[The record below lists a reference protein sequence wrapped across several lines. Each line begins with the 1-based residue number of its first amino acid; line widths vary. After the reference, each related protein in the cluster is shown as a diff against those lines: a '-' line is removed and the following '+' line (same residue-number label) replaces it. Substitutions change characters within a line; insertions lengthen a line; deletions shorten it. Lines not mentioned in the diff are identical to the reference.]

1 MDSTTS
7 VDQGLNL
14 PFLER
19 SGLLY
24 LTSNISTELAVNAFS
39 KTPSLSVQNKK
50 SAFILMKSVENF
62 CNVHGT
68 DNIGFLTL
76 TFADHVVLHKEG
88 SRRLN
93 SFLSHVVKPRYGSYI
108 GVAERQK
115 SHRLHYHLLVNVGFD
130 IRTGFDHYAVKNRD
144 LNGLK
149 KKRDNSSVS
158 PGLRKEWHFLKETVP
173 KYNFGRTELHPV
185 KSNAVGLS
193 KYISKYLVKGLEVRC
208 EDDRNARLVRYSKD
222 ARVGNTRFSF
232 LSEGGYQ
239 WRKKCEVFC
248 EIVQSR
254 HPNEIIRD
262 KSDMDRVIG
271 KRWEYLNRSFI
282 ISLPEQA

>member
-1 MDSTTS
+1 MDNTASL
-7 VDQGLNL
+7 DQGLNI

-24 LTSNISTELAVNAFS
+24 LTSNISTELAVHTFS
-39 KTPSLSVQNKK
+39 KTPPLSVQNKK

-62 CNVHGT
+62 CNVHGLN
-68 DNIGFLTL
+68 NIGFLTL
-76 TFADHVVLHKEG
+76 TFADHVILHKEG

-130 IRTGFDHYAVKNRD
+130 IRTGFDHYAVGNKD
-144 LNGLK
+144 LNGKK

-158 PGLRKEWHFLKETVP
+158 PGLRKEWYFLKEKVP

-185 KSNAVGLS
+185 KSNAEGLS
-193 KYISKYLVKGLEVRC
+193 KYVSKYLVKGLEVRC

-222 ARVGNTRFSF
+222 ARIGNTRFSF
-232 LSEGGYQ
+232 YSEGSYQ
-239 WRKKCEVFC
+239 WRKKCDVFC
-248 EIVQSR
+248 KINQDR
-254 HPNEIIRD
+254 YPDKIIKTKEDLDKLLGKKWQYKNRD
-262 KSDMDRVIG
+262 YI
-271 KRWEYLNRSFI
+271 L
-282 ISLPEQA
+282 SLPEQP